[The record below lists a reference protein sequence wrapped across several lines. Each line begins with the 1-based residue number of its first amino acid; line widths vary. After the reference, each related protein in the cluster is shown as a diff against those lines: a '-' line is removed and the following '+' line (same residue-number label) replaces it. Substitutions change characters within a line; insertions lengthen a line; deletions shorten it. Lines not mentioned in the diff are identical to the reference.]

1 MSPVA
6 QCDGLRPKCS
16 NCQGKNAPCE
26 YRDDGDLSK
35 ESKEVILEMTRTL
48 TQLPATSRMR
58 ILQELADE
66 SNAWTILSTL
76 RQKAAD
82 YRQDPND
89 ASASTMSSTDDET
102 CDLTQNWESQNPVAY
117 PDREVLEPNMTQ
129 LQQLTRLSAQQPELS
144 PCQMQSDWAN
154 IETETAAS
162 GPPHASESESTG
174 EGTLCDERLSKLN
187 IRYWTSIDISDDLA
201 ARCISLYLKTDH
213 PLLGHF
219 DPELFVSHLISEE
232 HEYCSALLINSM
244 LYWAC
249 MYSAID
255 PKTDALAT
263 EFCAEA
269 EILWTAERELGHDSA
284 LTLAAAVFLCMGY
297 LGQGRDHAVL
307 KYLAEATNMAGR
319 MGLFSSEAQ
328 TGHRETRDFLDLTGA
343 PKAAYMYAAWGIFN
357 WLT

>member
-144 PCQMQSDWAN
+144 PCQMQSDWYV
-154 IETETAAS
+154 AAKCLWGNRS
-162 GPPHASESESTG
+162 Y
-174 EGTLCDERLSKLN
+174 LSRP
-187 IRYWTSIDISDDLA
+187 IW
-201 ARCISLYLKTDH
+201 
-213 PLLGHF
+213 P
-219 DPELFVSHLISEE
+219 V
-232 HEYCSALLINSM
+232 
-244 LYWAC
+244 
-249 MYSAID
+249 
-255 PKTDALAT
+255 
-263 EFCAEA
+263 
-269 EILWTAERELGHDSA
+269 
-284 LTLAAAVFLCMGY
+284 LTLGKNSIAEPRQGEYRDRNRGIGASSR
-297 LGQGRDHAVL
+297 LG
-307 KYLAEATNMAGR
+307 E
-319 MGLFSSEAQ
+319 
-328 TGHRETRDFLDLTGA
+328 
-343 PKAAYMYAAWGIFN
+343 
-357 WLT
+357 